1 MKAYIDT
8 NIFIYSVFA
17 HPQSGRQSKHIIDD
31 VETGKLQAVVSTLVP
46 IEIMSVVASIEPS
59 KSKIALELIY
69 SLPIKFVDANSDV
82 LMLADEIV
90 GKYRIGGY
98 DAIHVATSLIER
110 ADSFITNDRQ
120 FKRVNSIRVVLPT
133 QYGALRG
140 K

>member
-1 MKAYIDT
+1 M
-8 NIFIYSVFA
+8 
-17 HPQSGRQSKHIIDD
+17 
-31 VETGKLQAVVSTLVP
+31 ETGKLQAVVSTLVP